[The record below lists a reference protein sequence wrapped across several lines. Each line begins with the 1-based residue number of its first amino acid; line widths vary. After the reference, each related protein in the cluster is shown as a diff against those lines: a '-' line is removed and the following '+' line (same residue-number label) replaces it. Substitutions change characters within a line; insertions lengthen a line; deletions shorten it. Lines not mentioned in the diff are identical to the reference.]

1 MKITGLKTF
10 VIGSGWRNLILLRL
24 ETDVP
29 ALWHRRGDR
38 AVGRRR
44 DARYLVSL
52 EKRYLLGQDP
62 RDIEALWERVYRNEY
77 WRRDFFVC
85 SALGGVEMACW
96 DILGKSLG
104 VPVWRLLGG
113 KCRERVRAYANG
125 WYQVERTPEAIAER
139 ARRLSNR
146 LYRLKIDPFGA
157 GSYEM
162 SEDEKR
168 RRSKSLRL
176 CAKPS
181 GETEL
186 FIEMHGRFATHTAIE
201 MCHRL
206 APYRP
211 GWFEEPVP
219 PENTHALLEVRRAV
233 APLGIPV
240 AAGERLFTRYL
251 YLDLFRERA
260 VDIIQPDVCHAGGIA
275 ETRKIAAMAEA
286 HYMPVAPHNACS
298 PVGTMARCIWRLH
311 AEFQDSGNLRR
322 HGRAV
327 GARSH
332 HRAPRNRKRPFA
344 CRKPRLGVDLNEE
357 VIAAHPPLEG
367 FMDFWRTGWE
377 KRDSY
382 HEGWPALER
391 RPTAR
396 LLAGDT
402 AH

>member
-10 VIGSGWRNLILLRL
+10 VLGSGWRNLILLRL
-24 ETDVP
+24 ETDQPGLYGIGEATVQ
-29 ALWHRRGDR
+29 WGDE
-38 AVGRRR
+38 GMLG
-44 DARYLVSL
+44 YLVSL

-62 RDIEALWERVYRNEY
+62 RDIESLWERVYRNEY

-113 KCRERVRAYANG
+113 KCRDVVPAYANG
-125 WYQVERTPEAIAER
+125 WYQVERTPDAIARR
-139 ARRLSNR
+139 AEAVIAMG
-146 LYRLKIDPFGA
+146 YRALKIDPFGT

-162 SEDEKR
+162 TEAEKR
-168 RRSKSLRL
+168 RSVEIISAVR
-176 CAKPS
+176 AAIGPDA
-181 GETEL
+181 EL
-186 FIEMHGRFATHTAIE
+186 FIEMHGRFAVHTAIDL
-201 MCHRL
+201 CHRL

-219 PENTHALLEVRRAV
+219 PENMSALAEVRRAV

-240 AAGERLFTRYL
+240 AAGERLFTRFL
-251 YLDLFRERA
+251 FLDLFSERA

-298 PVGTMARCIWRLH
+298 PVGTMASIHL
-311 AEFQDSGNLRR
+311 
-322 HGRAV
+322 AV
-327 GARSH
+327 ATPNFKIQETFDDMVEPWVRDAVIDRPVARDGC
-332 HRAPRNRKRPFA
+332 FA
-344 CRKPRLGVDLNEE
+344 LPDKPGLGVDLDEA
-357 VIAAHPPLEG
+357 VIAAHPPREG
-367 FMDFWRTGWE
+367 FMDFWKAGWE

-382 HEGWPALER
+382 EKE
-391 RPTAR
+391 
-396 LLAGDT
+396 
-402 AH
+402 

>member
-10 VIGSGWRNLILLRL
+10 VLGSSWRNLILLRL
-24 ETDVP
+24 ETDEPGLYGIGEATVQ
-29 ALWHRRGDR
+29 WGDE
-38 AVGRRR
+38 GMLG
-44 DARYLVSL
+44 YLVSL
-52 EKRYLLGQDP
+52 EKRYLRGQDP

-113 KCRERVRAYANG
+113 KCRDRIRAYANG
-125 WYQVERTPEAIAER
+125 WYQVERTPEAIAAR
-139 ARRLSNR
+139 ARAVVKIG
-146 LYRLKIDPFGA
+146 YTALKIDPFGA

-162 SEDEKR
+162 SEAEKLNSVAIIAAVR
-168 RRSKSLRL
+168 E
-176 CAKPS
+176 AIGPDV
-181 GETEL
+181 EL
-186 FIEMHGRFATHTAIE
+186 FVEMHGRFAVHTAID

-206 APYRP
+206 ASFRP

-240 AAGERLFTRYL
+240 AAGERLFTRHL
-251 YLDLFRERA
+251 YLDLLRERA

-286 HYMPVAPHNACS
+286 HYLPVAPHNACS
-298 PVGTMARCIWRLH
+298 PVGTMASLH
-311 AEFQDSGNLRR
+311 VAACTPNFKIQETFDDMVEPWVRDAII
-322 HGRAV
+322 GRPEV
-327 GARSH
+327 IDGH
-332 HRAPRNRKRPFA
+332 FA
-344 CRKPRLGVDLNEE
+344 LPDKPGLGVDLDEA
-357 VIAAHPPLEG
+357 VISAHPPMEG
-367 FMDFWRTGWE
+367 FMDFWKEGWE

-382 HEGWPALER
+382 FSGNPPDQKPR
-391 RPTAR
+391 
-396 LLAGDT
+396 G
-402 AH
+402 

>member
-1 MKITGLKTF
+1 MKITGLKTL

-29 ALWHRRGDR
+29 GLYGIGEATVQWGDE
-38 AVGRRR
+38 GMLG
-44 DARYLVSL
+44 YLVSL
-52 EKRYLLGQDP
+52 EKRYLLGADP
-62 RDIEALWERVYRNEY
+62 RDIEALWERVYRSEY

-113 KCRERVRAYANG
+113 KCREQVRAYANG

-139 ARRLSNR
+139 ARQVINMG
-146 LYRLKIDPFGA
+146 YTALKIDPFGA

-162 SEDEKR
+162 SEPEKR
-168 RRSKSLRL
+168 SSVEIVRAVRE
-176 CAKPS
+176 AI
-181 GETEL
+181 GAEAEL
-186 FIEMHGRFATHTAIE
+186 FVEMHGRFAPHTAID

-219 PENTHALLEVRRAV
+219 PENTQALLEVRRAV

-240 AAGERLFTRYL
+240 AAGERLFTRHL

-260 VDIIQPDVCHAGGIA
+260 VDIIQPDICHVGGIA
-275 ETRKIAAMAEA
+275 EMRKIAAMAEA
-286 HYMPVAPHNACS
+286 HYMPLAPHNACS
-298 PVGTMARCIWRLH
+298 PVGTMASLH
-311 AEFQDSGNLRR
+311 VAVATPNFKILETFDDMVEPWVREAVV
-322 HGRAV
+322 GRPEIVNGQFALPT
-327 GARSH
+327 
-332 HRAPRNRKRPFA
+332 APG
-344 CRKPRLGVDLNEE
+344 LGVDLNEA

-367 FMDFWRTGWE
+367 FMDFWKKGWE

-382 HEGWPALER
+382 TKA
-391 RPTAR
+391 
-396 LLAGDT
+396 
-402 AH
+402 

>member
-29 ALWHRRGDR
+29 GLYGIGEATVQWGDE
-38 AVGRRR
+38 GMLG
-44 DARYLVSL
+44 YLVSL
-52 EKRYLLGQDP
+52 EKRYLLGADP
-62 RDIEALWERVYRNEY
+62 RDIEALWERVYRSEY

-113 KCRERVRAYANG
+113 KCRDQVRAYANG
-125 WYQVERTPEAIAER
+125 WYQVERTPEAVAQR
-139 ARRLSNR
+139 ARQVINMG
-146 LYRLKIDPFGA
+146 YTALKIDPFGD

-162 SEDEKR
+162 SEPEKR
-168 RRSKSLRL
+168 SSVEIVRAVRE
-176 CAKPS
+176 AI
-181 GETEL
+181 GADAEL
-186 FIEMHGRFATHTAIE
+186 FVEMHGRFAPHTAID

-219 PENTHALLEVRRAV
+219 PENTQALLEVRRAV
-233 APLGIPV
+233 APLGIPI
-240 AAGERLFTRYL
+240 AAGERLFTRHL

-260 VDIIQPDVCHAGGIA
+260 VDIIQPDICHAGGIA
-275 ETRKIAAMAEA
+275 EMRKIAAMAEV
-286 HYMPVAPHNACS
+286 HYMPLAPHNACS
-298 PVGTMARCIWRLH
+298 PVGTMASLH
-311 AEFQDSGNLRR
+311 VAVATPNFKILETFDDMVEPWVREAVV
-322 HGRAV
+322 GRPEIVNGHFALPT
-327 GARSH
+327 
-332 HRAPRNRKRPFA
+332 APG
-344 CRKPRLGVDLNEE
+344 LGVDLNEA

-367 FMDFWRTGWE
+367 FMDFWKKGWE

-382 HEGWPALER
+382 SKA
-391 RPTAR
+391 
-396 LLAGDT
+396 
-402 AH
+402 

>member
-10 VIGSGWRNLILLRL
+10 VLGSGWRNLILLRL
-24 ETDVP
+24 ETDQPGLYGIGEATVQ
-29 ALWHRRGDR
+29 WGDE
-38 AVGRRR
+38 GMLG
-44 DARYLVSL
+44 YLVSL

-62 RDIEALWERVYRNEY
+62 RDIESLWERVYRNEY

-113 KCRERVRAYANG
+113 KCRDVVPAYANG
-125 WYQVERTPEAIAER
+125 WYQVERTPDAIARCAEAVIAMGYR
-139 ARRLSNR
+139 A
-146 LYRLKIDPFGA
+146 LKIDPFGT

-162 SEDEKR
+162 TEAEKR
-168 RRSKSLRL
+168 RSVEIISAVR
-176 CAKPS
+176 AAIGPDA
-181 GETEL
+181 EL
-186 FIEMHGRFATHTAIE
+186 FIEMHGRFAVHTAIDL
-201 MCHRL
+201 CHRL

-219 PENTHALLEVRRAV
+219 PENMSALAEVRRAV

-240 AAGERLFTRYL
+240 AAGERLSTRFL
-251 YLDLFRERA
+251 FLDLFSRRA

-298 PVGTMARCIWRLH
+298 PVGTMASIHL
-311 AEFQDSGNLRR
+311 
-322 HGRAV
+322 AV
-327 GARSH
+327 ATPNFKIQETFDDMVEPWVRDAVIDRPVARDGC
-332 HRAPRNRKRPFA
+332 FA
-344 CRKPRLGVDLNEE
+344 LPDKPGLGVDLDEA
-357 VIAAHPPLEG
+357 VIAAHPPREG
-367 FMDFWRTGWE
+367 FMDFWKAGWE

-382 HEGWPALER
+382 EKE
-391 RPTAR
+391 
-396 LLAGDT
+396 
-402 AH
+402 